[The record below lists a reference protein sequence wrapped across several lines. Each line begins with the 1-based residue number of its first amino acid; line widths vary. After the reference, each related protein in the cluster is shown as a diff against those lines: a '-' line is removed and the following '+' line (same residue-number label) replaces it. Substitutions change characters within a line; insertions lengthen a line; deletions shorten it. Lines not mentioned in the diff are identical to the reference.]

1 MIIPKIGR
9 SVPKTSTTDRLIRQA
24 ASWALCY
31 PDDDVCAR
39 MPQLTEAMNELSP
52 GDGRDAMLR
61 FLDAWMAVPADQRR
75 RDYVQMFDL
84 DRNYAL
90 HLSYWTDGDTRRRG
104 QALADIKQI
113 YRTSGFLLNDDQELP
128 DHLTIVLEF
137 AALVDPT
144 AGNRLLQDYRPSLE
158 LIRLA
163 LADRGSPFADVL
175 VAVCSTLPGESP
187 KDRAAVQALAGP
199 PPVEAVGLNSIGMEG
214 YR

>member
-1 MIIPKIGR
+1 MMITKIGR
-9 SVPKTSTTDRLIRQA
+9 SVPKVSAADRLIRQA
-24 ASWALCY
+24 ASWALSY
-31 PDDDVCAR
+31 PDEEVSAQL
-39 MPQLTEAMNELSP
+39 PQLIEVMNDLQP
-52 GDGRDAMLR
+52 GDGPAAMLR
-61 FLDAWMAVPADQRR
+61 FLDAWTAVAADQRR
-75 RDYVQMFDL
+75 RDYVQLFDL

-113 YRTSGFLLNDDQELP
+113 YRRSGFLLTDDQELP

-137 AALVDPT
+137 AAVVDPE
-144 AGNRLLQDYRPSLE
+144 AGTRLLQDYRPSLE

-163 LADRGSPFADVL
+163 LVDRGSPFADVL

-187 KDRAAVQALAGP
+187 KDRSAVQALAGP
-199 PPVEAVGLNSIGMEG
+199 PPVEAVGLEG

>member
-1 MIIPKIGR
+1 MITKIGR
-9 SVPKTSTTDRLIRQA
+9 AVPKTSQADRLIRQA
-24 ASWALCY
+24 ASWALSY
-31 PDDDVCAR
+31 PDEDVSAR
-39 MPQLTEAMNELSP
+39 LPQLVEVMDELPP
-52 GDGRDAMLR
+52 GEGRDAMLR
-61 FLDAWMAVPADQRR
+61 FLRTWIDVPADRRR
-75 RDYVQMFDL
+75 RDYIELFDL

-104 QALADIKQI
+104 QALADIKQL
-113 YRTSGFLLNDDQELP
+113 YRTSGFLLTDDQELP

-137 AALVDPT
+137 AAVVDPQ
-144 AGNRLLQDYRPSLE
+144 AGSRLLQDYRPSLE

-199 PPVEAVGLNSIGMEG
+199 PPIEAVGLEG